1 MAVDKREEEN
11 TTPKK
16 KAIVIG
22 VSDYNT
28 NLQPLNFCKKDG
40 IEMCELLTSLGYEI
54 SDNHRLIGHVGFNQ
68 MREAIYDFF
77 DNSSALGNQTLLF
90 YFSGHGVPSD
100 GDMCLASSEINPDE
114 PYRKG
119 FSSYELTR
127 LMQGSVSLRVVTILD
142 CCYSGAAKLSKGH
155 EDDAAK
161 IATDALRSKARI
173 LQGEQQGEGKC
184 LLAASQAAQEAY
196 GLKKQEH
203 SIFTYYLLEGL
214 RGNERSVDTNGNV
227 TPYSLGSYVYK
238 AILNLPPKKRP
249 KQKPVT
255 KVEASGD
262 IILAEYPELAKR
274 DSSAILTPISSSGLL
289 FYSLPPQQM
298 SPPVQQEHLSL
309 HSPVSSPYSLDD
321 VGRKVKREQNIAAPI
336 RPKVEE
342 KKQLLSNSKVMMLI
356 VAVISSIVAFVVVG
370 AIHIQPNNHLPS
382 ATNESVTTEM
392 NTPVNATLE
401 GGDPDKNNTITAAII
416 TPPSHGTLGDINQ
429 VSGVVTYTPHPG
441 FSGKDK
447 FTFKVNDGIADSNNV
462 GTVSISVNQ
471 LPLGNHPPSATN
483 ESVTTEMNT
492 PVNATLEGGDP
503 DKNNTITAAIITPPS
518 HGTLGDINQV
528 SGVVTY
534 TPNRNFAGN
543 DSFTYN
549 VNDGQIDSNNIAL
562 VKIRVGV
569 R

>member
-1 MAVDKREEEN
+1 MAIDKREEEN
-11 TTPKK
+11 TIPKK

-54 SDNHRLIGHVGFNQ
+54 SDDHRLIGHVGFNQ

-77 DNSSALGNQTLLF
+77 DNSSALGNQTLLL
-90 YFSGHGVPSD
+90 YFSGHGVPTD

-127 LMQGSVSLRVVTILD
+127 LMQDSVSLRVVTILD

-289 FYSLPPQQM
+289 FYSLSPQQM
-298 SPPVQQEHLSL
+298 SPPVQQEHLSSR
-309 HSPVSSPYSLDD
+309 SPVSSRYYLDD
-321 VGRKVKREQNIAAPI
+321 VGRKTKREQNIAAPI

-342 KKQLLSNSKVMMLI
+342 KKQLLNNSKVMMLI
-356 VAVISSIVAFVVVG
+356 AAVVSSIVAFIVVG
-370 AIHIQPNNHLPS
+370 AIQIQPQNHLPS
-382 ATNESVTTEM
+382 AIDESVTTEM
-392 NTPVNATLE
+392 NTPVNTTLKGRDLDE
-401 GGDPDKNNTITAAII
+401 NNIITAAILRH
-416 TPPSHGTLGDINQ
+416 PYHGTLGNINQ
-429 VSGVVTYTPHPG
+429 VSGVVTYIP
-441 FSGKDK
+441 
-447 FTFKVNDGIADSNNV
+447 
-462 GTVSISVNQ
+462 NQ
-471 LPLGNHPPSATN
+471 
-483 ESVTTEMNT
+483 
-492 PVNATLEGGDP
+492 
-503 DKNNTITAAIITPPS
+503 
-518 HGTLGDINQV
+518 
-528 SGVVTY
+528 
-534 TPNRNFAGN
+534 NFAGN

-549 VNDGQIDSNNIAL
+549 VNDGKIDSNNIAL